1 MIADALRSRR
11 YLTVAEVADV
21 LEVPRR
27 TVRRWCASGVITA
40 VRGATGGT
48 WRIPLAAIRE
58 QFAAQAEDL
67 DGCRLSASA
76 ATTATSDT
84 GYRAAR

>member
-1 MIADALRSRR
+1 MLPEAFRTRR
-11 YLTVAEVADV
+11 YLSVTEVAEVLDV
-21 LEVPRR
+21 PKR
-27 TVRRWCASGVITA
+27 TVQHWCSVGVITA
-40 VRGATGGT
+40 VRASPKGT

-67 DGCRLSASA
+67 DDCRLSATCASCA
-76 ATTATSDT
+76 RDDT